1 MHWQA
6 MTPQARLRVGTRII
20 LAVGFAAAIVIYV
33 IAQPPA
39 ENPLGYDPM
48 DTKKYLHDLEVYG
61 GRANVVAAEFMDW
74 FASLWHG
81 QRLAFT
87 VAAMTLLTTWV
98 FRFFAAPLPEDAE
111 ATPDQAKP
119 PMRLLRGEK
128 TDDDLS
134 RSDRRV

>member
-1 MHWQA
+1 
-6 MTPQARLRVGTRII
+6 MTPQARLRMGTRII
-20 LAVGFAAAIVIYV
+20 LALGFAAAIVIYLT
-33 IAQPPA
+33 AQPPP

-81 QRLAFT
+81 QRLALT
-87 VAAMTLLTTWV
+87 VAVITLLATWT
-98 FRFFAAPLPEDAE
+98 FRFFAAPLPEDGDV
-111 ATPDQAKP
+111 TPGNAKP

-128 TDDDLS
+128 TEDDVS
-134 RSDRRV
+134 GSDRRV